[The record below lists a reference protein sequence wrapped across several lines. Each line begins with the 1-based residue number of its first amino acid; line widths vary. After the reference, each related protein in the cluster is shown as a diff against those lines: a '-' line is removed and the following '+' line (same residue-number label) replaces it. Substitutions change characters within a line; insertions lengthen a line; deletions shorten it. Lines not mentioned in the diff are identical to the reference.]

1 MYGIAP
7 KLPISFEG
15 GEGFHNTK
23 TIAENTQQN
32 LKNIL
37 LTSPGERVMD
47 PGFGV
52 GLRNYLFENQ
62 SNVLLGRLE
71 SAITDQVA
79 TYMPFV
85 SIEHL
90 VLDDSKSN
98 LLQVTLRYSI
108 AGVASDEVLFL
119 SLKSNSL

>member
-15 GEGFHNTK
+15 GEGFQNTL

-47 PGFGV
+47 PDFGV

-62 SNVLLGRLE
+62 SNSLLGRLE

-85 SIEHL
+85 SIKHL

-98 LLQVTLRYSI
+98 LLQISLRYSI

>member
-7 KLPISFEG
+7 KLPIAFEG

-47 PGFGV
+47 PDFGV

-62 SNVLLGRLE
+62 TNALMGRLE

-85 SIEHL
+85 TINNL
-90 VLDDSKSN
+90 VLDDSEPN
-98 LLQVTLRYSI
+98 FLQISLRYSI

>member
-7 KLPISFEG
+7 KLPISLHV
-15 GEGFHNTK
+15 GEGLQNTL

-47 PGFGV
+47 PEFGV

-62 SNVLLGRLE
+62 SNALLGRLE

-85 SIEHL
+85 SIKHL
-90 VLDDSKSN
+90 TLDDSKSN
-98 LLQVTLRYSI
+98 LLQISLRYSI
-108 AGVASDEVLFL
+108 AGVSSDDILFL